1 MLKSTV
7 TFCIGLC
14 LIFSFTN
21 ASLINTCNEPPAQFP
36 FDLSQ
41 FAGRWFLVAGTTNSS
56 VADCAQASMLYV
68 PALNNTKASLLE
80 TIKYIK

>member
-1 MLKSTV
+1 MLKLTV
-7 TFCIGLC
+7 IFCIGLC
-14 LIFSFTN
+14 LIFNFTN

-36 FDLSQ
+36 FDLFQ

-56 VADCAQASMLYV
+56 VADCTQASLMYV
-68 PALNNTKASLLE
+68 PVVNNTKPSLLE